1 MGKITKASRNDTGR
15 RQFNVNGYSS
25 KTRNVYWKDQKS
37 TVKMRIFQICT
48 LSFYGSSIYN
58 LFSKEVNRIYTTYNK
73 LVRTTFSVPRET
85 HRYFIEELTKTLH
98 IKVLFCSR
106 LIKFQQMLL
115 NSERRAI
122 NFLAKMNSCDTRT
135 THGNNLKKIEMNCDE
150 TNLTSQLVKEKMKY
164 FQIPSTE
171 EWKMEIVYELI
182 QMRNDMDLSNYDKT
196 NLDQMLNLLMT
207 A

>member
-1 MGKITKASRNDTGR
+1 
-15 RQFNVNGYSS
+15 
-25 KTRNVYWKDQKS
+25 
-37 TVKMRIFQICT
+37 MRIFQIYT

-85 HRYFIEELTKTLH
+85 HRYFIEELTKTPH
-98 IKVLFCSR
+98 IKVLLCSR

-115 NSERRAI
+115 KSERRAI

-150 TNLTSQLVKEKMKY
+150 TNLTSTKVQQKMKY
-164 FQIPSTE
+164 FQIPSSE
-171 EWKMEIVYELI
+171 EWEMKRIYPIMI
-182 QMRNDMDLSNYDKT
+182 RPT
-196 NLDQMLNLLMT
+196 
-207 A
+207 